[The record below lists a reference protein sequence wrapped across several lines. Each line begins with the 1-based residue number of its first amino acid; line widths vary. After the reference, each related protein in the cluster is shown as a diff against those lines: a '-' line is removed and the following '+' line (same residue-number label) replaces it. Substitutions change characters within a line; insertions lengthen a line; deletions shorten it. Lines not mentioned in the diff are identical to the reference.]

1 MTTEADEQQAV
12 EHVVARLL
20 ERFPS
25 LTEDHVHAIV
35 DEEHHRFDGRPVRS
49 FVPVLVERAA
59 KKRLGTEAP
68 IVAVPPDAAALAAAD
83 EVRRT
88 EGAEADPFEVARRSD
103 VDGSDLLFGDLGGRA
118 S

>member
-12 EHVVARLL
+12 EHVVTRLL

-25 LTEDHVHAIV
+25 LAEDHIHAIV
-35 DEEHHRFDGRPVRS
+35 DEEHHRFDGRPVRD

-59 KKRLGTEAP
+59 RQRLATEAP
-68 IVAVPPDAAALAAAD
+68 IVRVDPDAAELAAAD
-83 EVRRT
+83 QVRRT
-88 EGAEADPFEVARRSD
+88 GGAEADPMEVARRSEA
-103 VDGSDLLFGDLGGRA
+103 DGGDFLFGDLGGRA

>member
-12 EHVVARLL
+12 EHVVARLQ

-25 LTEDHVHAIV
+25 LAEDRIHAIV

-68 IVAVPPDAAALAAAD
+68 SVDVPPDAAALAAAD

-88 EGAEADPFEVARRSD
+88 DGAEVDPMEVARRSD
-103 VDGSDLLFGDLGGRA
+103 AEAGSFLFGDLGGRA